1 MKDIKRTLF
10 VCHCGSLE
18 HSFVVSADEDCFY
31 IEIHLS
37 PLPFWPRVRNALGYV
52 LGRRSKWGDFEEI
65 VLDPYEA
72 LTLSDSMFEWMGG
85 QTHDFPTND
94 VH

>member
-1 MKDIKRTLF
+1 MTEMKRTLF

-18 HSFVVSADEDCFY
+18 HSFVVSADEDLFY
-31 IEIHLS
+31 VEVHLS
-37 PLPFWPRVRNALGYV
+37 PLPFWRRLRNAVRYV
-52 LGRRSKWGDFEEI
+52 FGRRSPWGDFEEV

-72 LTLSDSMFEWMGG
+72 LTLADSLLEWTGG
-85 QTHDFPTND
+85 QSYVFPTND